1 MKSGYWLL
9 FLVIINHAVV
19 IEARMKTHK
28 PRRMASDNPL
38 GAQTETVNKVLALRQ
53 AEIDKRIELIKQA
66 QGAKQAELAKLMET
80 VKQAQVAQ
88 REKIA
93 QKIETV
99 KKALLEKKAE
109 LDKQKELA
117 NQAAASSNSNGETSS
132 KESYRAKLVAVSVT
146 LFIVVF
152 VMGLLEDFGPGGSG
166 GTQWMKMVLMIMSA
180 VSLIG
185 SQAIKRNRRLKL
197 RHALKNAKDK
207 LRRLTGSKASS
218 LLFDNIVKMLKKE
231 DLKAVNI
238 KKPNKIFGF
247 VRKFI
252 RTKLSVKSRLDDKIL
267 SRVWTVSGIDD

>member
-1 MKSGYWLL
+1 MVIGFF

-19 IEARMKTHK
+19 IEARMKAHK

-38 GAQTETVNKVLALRQ
+38 GAQTEAVNKVLALRQ

-99 KKALLEKKAE
+99 KKALLEKKAK

-152 VMGLLEDFGPGGSG
+152 VMGLLEDFGPGGSSE
-166 GTQWMKMVLMIMSA
+166 TQWMKMVLMIISA

-207 LRRLTGSKASS
+207 LRRLTGSKGSS
-218 LLFDNIVKMLKKE
+218 LLFDNIVKMLNKE

-247 VRKFI
+247 VSRFI
-252 RTKLSVKSRLDDKIL
+252 RTKLNVKSRLVDKIL
-267 SRVWTVSGIDD
+267 SRVWTISGIDD